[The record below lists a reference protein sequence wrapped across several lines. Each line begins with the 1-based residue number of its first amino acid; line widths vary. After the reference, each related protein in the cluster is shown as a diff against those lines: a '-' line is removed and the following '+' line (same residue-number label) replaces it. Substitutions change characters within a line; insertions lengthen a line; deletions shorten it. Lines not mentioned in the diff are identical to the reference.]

1 MIKKLLRDISPQTLT
16 GRTVLVRVDYNVP
29 LDSLCQVTDLSRVER
44 TLPTL
49 KYLVSAGARI
59 VLISH
64 LGRPGGKRNPKL
76 SLNPIVEHLD
86 RLLGQKIHFCPETVG
101 PKARKAV
108 ADLRNGGIVILEN
121 TRFHPEETEGDVVWA
136 NEIRHDAGIF
146 VNDAFGMAHR
156 SHAST
161 TGVSAAIRRCGGL
174 SVAGFLME
182 REIAVLSKVL
192 SEPVRPFVGVLGG
205 AKISG
210 KIDLIEALLQRV
222 DSLLI
227 GGAMANTFF
236 VAMGHNVG
244 RSLVEENFVEFAK
257 DLLKEF
263 GEKLLLPVDVMTA
276 EVIVSGIS
284 PELKEIEEIT
294 QLDRVVDIGH
304 RTIQMFSDVIMRSG
318 TLIWNGPMGVFEV
331 PSFATGTFR
340 LAEVAAHAAKEG
352 SCVILGGGDSS
363 AAAKAAGVLE
373 EMTHVSTGGG
383 ATLELLSGKTLP
395 GFEALSNEQE
405 RK

>member
-1 MIKKLLRDISPQTLT
+1 MKKKLLRDISPRALT

-29 LDSLCQVTDLSRVER
+29 LDSFCQVTDLSRVER

-49 KYLVSAGARI
+49 EYLVGAGARV

-64 LGRPGGKRNPKL
+64 LGRPGGKRDSKL
-76 SLNPIVEHLD
+76 SLKPVVEHLG
-86 RLLGQKIHFCPETVG
+86 RLLGQKIHFCSEAVG
-101 PKARKAV
+101 PKAREAV
-108 ADLRNGGIVILEN
+108 SDLRDGRVLILEN
-121 TRFHPEETEGDVVWA
+121 TRFYPEESEGDVTWA
-136 NEIRHDAGIF
+136 NEIRHDAEVF

-161 TGVSAAIRRCGGL
+161 TGVSAAIRKCGGL

-182 REIAVLSKVL
+182 REITVLSRVL
-192 SEPVRPFVGVLGG
+192 SGPIRPFVGVLGG

-210 KIDLIEALLQRV
+210 KIDLIEALLKRV
-222 DSLLI
+222 DSLVI

-244 RSLVEENFVEFAK
+244 KSLVEEDFVDFAK
-257 DLLKEF
+257 ELLKEF
-263 GEKLLLPVDVMTA
+263 GDKLLLPVDVMTA
-276 EVIVSGIS
+276 EVIVDGIS
-284 PELKEIEEIT
+284 PELKKIGRIA
-294 QLDRVVDIGH
+294 QSDRVVDIGH

-318 TLIWNGPMGVFEV
+318 TVIWNGPMGVFEV

-340 LAEVAAHAAKEG
+340 LAEVSANAAKEG

-373 EMTHVSTGGG
+373 KMTHVSTGGG
-383 ATLELLSGKTLP
+383 ATLEFLSGKTLP
-395 GFEALSNEQE
+395 GFEALSDEHE
-405 RK
+405 

>member
-1 MIKKLLRDISPQTLT
+1 MKKKLLRSISPRALT

-29 LDSLCQVTDLSRVER
+29 LDSFCQVTDLSRVER

-49 KYLVSAGARI
+49 EYLVDAGARI

-64 LGRPGGKRNPKL
+64 LGRPGGKRDSKL
-76 SLNPIVEHLD
+76 SLNPVVEHLS
-86 RLLGQKIHFCPETVG
+86 RLLGQKIHFCSEAVG
-101 PKARKAV
+101 PKAREAV
-108 ADLRNGGIVILEN
+108 SDLRDGRVVILEN
-121 TRFHPEETEGDVVWA
+121 TRFYPEESEEDATWA
-136 NEIRHDAGIF
+136 NEIRHDAEVF

-161 TGVSAAIRRCGGL
+161 TGVSAAIRKCGGL

-182 REIAVLSKVL
+182 REIAVLSRVL
-192 SEPVRPFVGVLGG
+192 SGPVRPFVGVLGG

-210 KIDLIEALLQRV
+210 KIDLIEALLKRV
-222 DSLLI
+222 DSLVI

-244 RSLVEENFVEFAK
+244 KSLVEEDFIDFAK
-257 DLLKEF
+257 ELLNEF
-263 GEKLLLPVDVMTA
+263 GDKLLLPVDVMTA
-276 EVIVSGIS
+276 EVIVDGVS
-284 PELKEIEEIT
+284 PELKKIGRIA
-294 QLDRVVDIGH
+294 QSDRVVDIGH

-318 TLIWNGPMGVFEV
+318 TVIWNGPMGVFEV

-340 LAEVAAHAAKEG
+340 LAEVAANAVKEG

-373 EMTHVSTGGG
+373 KMTHVSTGGG
-383 ATLELLSGKTLP
+383 ATLEFLSGKTLP
-395 GFEALSNEQE
+395 GFEALSDEHE
-405 RK
+405 